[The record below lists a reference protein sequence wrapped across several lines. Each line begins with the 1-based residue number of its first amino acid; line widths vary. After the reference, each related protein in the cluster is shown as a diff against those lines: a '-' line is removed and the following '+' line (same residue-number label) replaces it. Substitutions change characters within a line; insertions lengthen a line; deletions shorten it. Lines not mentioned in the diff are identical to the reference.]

1 MRSKVSEDPYAGEAQ
16 WVMDVARSQLPAQI
30 DILAWYEPQLIP
42 SLGDHTAAELVR
54 LGKARG
60 VVAFLESLTAPGR
73 GAGPSGS

>member
-1 MRSKVSEDPYAGEAQ
+1 MRRSVTEDPYAGEAQ

-30 DILAWYEPQLIP
+30 NILAWYETVPIP
-42 SLGDHTAAELVR
+42 SLGDYTAAELVR

-73 GAGPSGS
+73 VAGSSGS